1 MTWPS
6 NDTASLHSRSSD
18 VDTECLYCGHTLY
31 VRLIVPLEFP
41 FYLLATYWIFFVSP
55 TTPTPTILFLVMEV
69 WSPLGYFTK
78 DNIEGPT
85 QDPAALGGGAVNDPV
100 SIYFEVNPRY
110 SKLKLTKT
118 NTRRSSPTSTQA

>member
-6 NDTASLHSRSSD
+6 NDMASPHSHSSD
-18 VDTECLYCGHTLY
+18 ADAECPYCGHTLY
-31 VRLIVPLEFP
+31 VRLIVPLRFP
-41 FYLLATYWIFFVSP
+41 FYLLATYW
-55 TTPTPTILFLVMEV
+55 TPIILFLVIEV

-85 QDPAALGGGAVNDPV
+85 QDLAALGGGAVNDPV
-100 SIYFEVNPRY
+100 SLYFEVNPRY

-118 NTRRSSPTSTQA
+118 KNRRSSPTSTQA